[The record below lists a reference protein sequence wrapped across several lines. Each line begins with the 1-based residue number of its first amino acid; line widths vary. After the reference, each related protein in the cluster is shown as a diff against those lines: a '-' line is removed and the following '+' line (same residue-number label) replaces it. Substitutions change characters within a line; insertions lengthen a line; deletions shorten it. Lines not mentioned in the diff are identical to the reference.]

1 MKSVVLLRAVADPEL
16 AQGVWG
22 DTCRLDEPSVVAL
35 SLALSLRRAA
45 GGQVHG
51 VAVGPP
57 EWDVALREARAMGVD
72 GLTRAW
78 WDDLAEAGIAA
89 TARVLAEAIPA
100 DAGVVF
106 AGSAASDHGSG
117 VLAAALAEVLGWP
130 LLQDVTAIEA
140 GEGHLLAQVRAGGGV
155 RQVYRAPTPVVLV
168 AARMPAPLFY
178 PRLATRLAARRE
190 TVAARA
196 VAHEVAPGERFELV
210 GYGPARP
217 LTRQLLKP
225 SAAAKPSERLR
236 QLMSGGMGGR
246 GGKTLEAAPE
256 GGIARQLADLLAK
269 EGLVPAGE

>member
-22 DTCRLDEPSVVAL
+22 DTCRLDEPSVVTL

-51 VAVGPP
+51 VAMGPP
-57 EWDVALREARAMGVD
+57 DWDAALREARAIGVD
-72 GLTRAW
+72 TVTRAW
-78 WDDLAEAGIAA
+78 SSDLAEAGIGA
-89 TARVLAEAIPA
+89 TARVLAEAVPGGTDI
-100 DAGVVF
+100 VF

-117 VLAAALAEVLGWP
+117 VLAGALAEVLGWP
-130 LLQDVTAIEA
+130 LLQDVTAVEP

-155 RQVYRAPTPVVLV
+155 RRTYRVPVPVVLV
-168 AARMPAPLFY
+168 PARMPAPPFY

-190 TVAARA
+190 AVAARA
-196 VAHEVAPGERFELV
+196 VAHEVSHGERFELV

-246 GGKTLEAAPE
+246 GGKTLDAANE
-256 GGIARQLADLLAK
+256 GGIARQLADVLAK
-269 EGLVPAGE
+269 EGLIPGV